1 MHQQLSQKTG
11 LILLWLVLL
20 FAPGILPAAA
30 QDAPA
35 SRTTATFSYTT
46 NDPKS
51 AFGVPLV
58 QVQLDKGQSATFAI
72 DTGTN
77 PSLISDTLA
86 RKLGL
91 TPAPFLPSG
100 HPFLSFGKP
109 AQFVNVAHLNM
120 GDLHFEKQRLIIADA
135 KMFSSI
141 WRHPVDGVIGID
153 MLAQFTVLFD
163 FPHHH
168 VVIWSPGGF
177 SAEDIAKSAFKDAAA
192 IPLKLETDTALLSAP
207 VELGNGSLTVST
219 PLSIDTGADLT
230 SIPTGIA
237 QQLNL
242 MPTEK
247 HMSTSRHGKVEM
259 SKAYVFTFR
268 LGTLPLNN
276 QQVTYPS
283 RENTVFPT
291 SLGMDFFSSRYVLF
305 DFPKNRMYILAPSL
319 AVSTEEAK

>member
-1 MHQQLSQKTG
+1 MHQQLSQKIG

-20 FAPGILPAAA
+20 FAPGISPAAA
-30 QDAPA
+30 EDAPTG
-35 SRTTATFSYTT
+35 RTTATFSYTT

-58 QVQLDKGQSATFAI
+58 QVQLDKGLSATFAI
-72 DTGTN
+72 DTGAN

-86 RKLGL
+86 TKLGL

-100 HPFLSFGKP
+100 RPFLSFGKP
-109 AQFVNVAHLNM
+109 AQFVDVAHLNM
-120 GDLHFEKQRLIIADA
+120 GNLHIEKQTLIVADA
-135 KMFSSI
+135 KMLSSI
-141 WRHPVDGVIGID
+141 WRHPVDGVIGINV
-153 MLAQFTVLFD
+153 LAAFAVFFD

-168 VVIWSPGGF
+168 VVVWSPGGF
-177 SAEDIAKSAFKDAAA
+177 SAEDIEKSAFKDAAA
-192 IPLKLETDTALLSAP
+192 IPLKLETDLALLSAP

-219 PLSIDTGADLT
+219 ALSIDTGADLT
-230 SIPTGIA
+230 SIPAGVA
-237 QQLNL
+237 RHLKL

-247 HMSTSRHGKVEM
+247 HMSTSRHGNVEM

-283 RENTVFPT
+283 QEKSVFPT

-305 DFPKNRMYILAPSL
+305 DFPNNRMYILAPSL
-319 AVSTEEAK
+319 DASTKEAK

>member
-1 MHQQLSQKTG
+1 MHQHCRQKIRW
-11 LILLWLVLL
+11 ILLWLILL
-20 FAPGILPAAA
+20 FAPSISPAAA
-30 QDAPA
+30 DDAPTG
-35 SRTTATFSYTT
+35 RTTATFSYTT
-46 NDPKS
+46 NNPKS

-58 QVQLDKGQSATFAI
+58 QMQLDEGLSATFAI

-153 MLAQFTVLFD
+153 MLAQFTALFD

-177 SAEDIAKSAFKDAAA
+177 SAEDIAKSAFKDAALM
-192 IPLKLETDTALLSAP
+192 PLKLETDTALFSTP
-207 VELGNGSLTVST
+207 VELKNGSVAVST
-219 PLSIDTGADLT
+219 PFIIDTGAGLT
-230 SIPTGIA
+230 SIPIGVAGQIK
-237 QQLNL
+237 LV
-242 MPTEK
+242 PTQK
-247 HMSTSRHGKVEM
+247 YTSTSQQGNVEM
-259 SKAYVFTFR
+259 NKAYVSTFD
-268 LGTLPLNN
+268 LCILPLNN

-283 RENTVFPT
+283 QENTVFLS

-305 DFPKNRMYILAPSL
+305 DFPKNRMYILAPPL
-319 AVSTEEAK
+319 AASTEEAK